1 LEAGEANGNLRPWH
15 REARIARLVDHAK
28 KRRHEGPLEDV
39 DVVMPGGSP
48 ECGGSVVV
56 YLKADNEGRLEGL
69 SWTGEGDTIS
79 MGATSLVVERILSE
93 GLSMEEVLALDYDEH
108 IESIGR
114 DLVGSRR
121 RNATLGLSI
130 VKAAIIKYRREN
142 PARAVG

>member
-1 LEAGEANGNLRPWH
+1 LEARETNGEPRHGQ
-15 REARIARLVDHAK
+15 REGRIAQLVDHANN
-28 KRRHEGPLEDV
+28 RRHEGPLQEV

-56 YLKADNEGRLEGL
+56 YLKADGEGRLESL

-79 MGATSLVVERILSE
+79 MGTTSLVVERILAE
-93 GLSMEEVLALDYDEH
+93 GLSMEEVLALGYDEH
-108 IESIGR
+108 IESVGR
-114 DLVGSRR
+114 ELIGSRT

-142 PARAVG
+142 PAKPAG